1 MGVPPM
7 SFSEETMGETPM
19 PPERKTMAD
28 AKTEPSM
35 MEQIVSLCK
44 RRGFVYPAS
53 EIYGGLNGFW
63 DYGPL
68 GVLLKNNIRD
78 WWWRN
83 MVECP
88 PIGPDG
94 HPVEIVGLDSSII
107 QNPKTWIASGHV
119 GGFSDPMVDDKET
132 KQRFRADHFYG
143 AYLLRTDLPRE
154 GRHQEID
161 VAATLDIESYRP
173 QFSMIA
179 SSIGEASELF
189 VTDVAKKARLELV
202 EGAVSDLLDTGIG
215 AGAITMKNKKGGNL
229 ELWAIKAIDPER
241 LKLAPETYPS
251 PFTQQAGG
259 LTAPRQFNLMLA
271 TEVGAVDTV
280 KAYLRPETA
289 QGIFLN
295 FKNVVDTTRVK
306 IPFGVAQIG
315 KSFRNEVTP
324 RNFIFRSREFEQMEM
339 EWFCP
344 PDEALKWYEFWKN
357 ERMKW
362 WLSLGVKPE
371 NLIFREHEAK
381 ELAFYSKAT
390 VDIEYRYPF
399 TAPDFGELEG
409 IAHRGEYDLSQHAKH
424 SNQRLD
430 YFDQELQL
438 KLKEQGA
445 SDEEIK
451 AKSRYVPNVIEPASG
466 LTRAVLVL
474 LCEAYTVDE
483 SRASKMYMKFKP
495 QFAPIKCGVFPL
507 VNKDGMPE
515 IAEKLYLDLRTHFTC
530 EYDAKQTIGKRYA
543 RMDEIGAP
551 FCITVDGQTK
561 EDGTVTVR
569 ERDSMGQQRIHLDKI
584 LPYLR
589 EQLSR

>member
-1 MGVPPM
+1 
-7 SFSEETMGETPM
+7 
-19 PPERKTMAD
+19 MAD
-28 AKTEPSM
+28 AKSEPNL

-119 GGFSDPMVDDKET
+119 GGFSDPMVDDRET
-132 KQRFRADHFYG
+132 KQRYRADHLMCAVAKVQRKSG
-143 AYLLRTDLPRE
+143 VTDDLGMFAVLSGDDAIDNFVKKVDKVARKTGGGEVMRPDSLVPFTKLTPEQQKLVVGPDVTTPGTLTEPRE
-154 GRHQEID
+154 
-161 VAATLDIESYRP
+161 
-173 QFSMIA
+173 
-179 SSIGEASELF
+179 
-189 VTDVAKKARLELV
+189 
-202 EGAVSDLLDTGIG
+202 
-215 AGAITMKNKKGGNL
+215 
-229 ELWAIKAIDPER
+229 
-241 LKLAPETYPS
+241 
-251 PFTQQAGG
+251 
-259 LTAPRQFNLMLA
+259 FNLMFQ
-271 TEVGAVDTV
+271 TYVGALQSEDS

-295 FKNVVDTTRVK
+295 FKNIVDTTRVRM
-306 IPFGVAQIG
+306 PFGVAQIG

-344 PDEALKWYEFWKN
+344 PDEALKWYEFWKG

-371 NLIFREHEAK
+371 NLIFRDHEAS

-409 IAHRGEYDLSQHAKH
+409 IAHRGEYDLGQHAKH
-424 SNQRLD
+424 SGQRLD

-451 AKSRYVPNVIEPASG
+451 SKSRYVPNVIEPASG

-474 LCEAYTVDE
+474 LCEAYTPDE
-483 SRASKMYMKFKP
+483 SRASKMYMKFHP
-495 QFAPIKCGVFPL
+495 RFAPIKCGIFPL

-515 IAEKLYLDLRTHFTC
+515 IAEKLYLQLRTHFTC

-551 FCITVDGQTK
+551 YCLTIDGQTK

-569 ERDSMGQQRIHLDKI
+569 ERDTMSQERIPLDQV
-584 LPYLR
+584 LTYL
-589 EQLSR
+589 QSKLNQ